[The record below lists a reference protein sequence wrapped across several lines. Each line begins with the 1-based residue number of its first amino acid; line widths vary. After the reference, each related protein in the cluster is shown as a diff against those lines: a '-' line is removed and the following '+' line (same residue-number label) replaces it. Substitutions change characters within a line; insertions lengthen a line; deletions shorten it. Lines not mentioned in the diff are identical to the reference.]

1 MTAALIRLVPWPRG
15 PVDTRGAHIVKRE
28 RNEPM
33 NKDGVMPLKKFL
45 PSTALGLLAVVA
57 PLSAAKAALGPDAGA
72 CRTASSRPAIL
83 VNVSGFKART
93 GRVRVQIYG
102 ADPGEFLEKGK
113 KLRRI
118 DVPVSNSGMMPV
130 CVAVPGPGR
139 YAIAVRHDVNGNN
152 RSDWSDG
159 GGFSRNPRLSLS
171 SLKPRYRDVAISV
184 GNGLTPTQVIL
195 NYRRGLSIGPAQ
207 S

>member
-1 MTAALIRLVPWPRG
+1 MNEV
-15 PVDTRGAHIVKRE
+15 GA
-28 RNEPM
+28 
-33 NKDGVMPLKKFL
+33 MPLKKL
-45 PSTALGLLAVVA
+45 LTSTALGLLAVVA
-57 PLSAAKAALGPDAGA
+57 PLSTAQAALGPDAGA
-72 CRTASSRPAIL
+72 CRAASGRPAIL

-102 ADPGEFLEKGK
+102 ADPAEFLEKGK
-113 KLRRI
+113 KLRRVDI
-118 DVPVSNSGMMPV
+118 PVSGSGTMPV

-139 YAIAVRHDVNGNN
+139 YAVAVRHDLNGNK

-171 SLKPRYRDVAISV
+171 HLKPRHRDVAISV
-184 GNGLTPTQVIL
+184 GNGLTPARVIL
-195 NYRRGLSIGPAQ
+195 NYRKGLSIGPAR